1 LLFIMDLLATDMS
14 PAGAGVDARAQAR
27 LHGLQRA
34 TYANFWKGDVLAA
47 WTSGHQA
54 DLGSVS
60 PV

>member
-1 LLFIMDLLATDMS
+1 MS

-27 LHGLQRA
+27 LHGLLRA
-34 TYANFWKGDVLAA
+34 TYANFWKGAVLAA